1 MRELLKSQHSCCGLM
16 EVICPCSREELGH
29 LVNFLYEGK
38 NDCTKKI
45 DSFKIVANLY
55 KIFGFSSDHIDNIFI
70 HEKNEMEFSDID
82 IASES
87 GQNEDLQEPFTIVH
101 GIIDEVL
108 AKIELNELKNG

>member
-1 MRELLKSQHSCCGLM
+1 M

-38 NDCTKKI
+38 NNCTKKI

-70 HEKNEMEFSDID
+70 HEKNEMEFSDIN

-87 GQNEDLQEPFTIVH
+87 GQNEDLQESFTIVH